1 MVFDSVIAG
10 IMNFLK
16 LLVFEVIPRPQD
28 VGLQPPAVLSGW
40 QKLFNFIF
48 ELLFDFETELLIKKF
63 EEITK

>member
-1 MVFDSVIAG
+1 MY
-10 IMNFLK
+10 FLK

-28 VGLQPPAVLSGW
+28 VRLQPPAVLSGW